1 MEAFQRSW
9 LATCTVAGCTM
20 WESRFEFFF
29 ALKVEGRGMEVP
41 RVRLDALGHD
51 PDAFA
56 RAMLET
62 GFVVLTD
69 LGEGE
74 QLHRDMMAD
83 FATFVACSD
92 EEKRR
97 ATSTRVYKNERHV
110 PMWYCGY
117 EGEQMREAFRVCSG
131 LRDIGSWPSDD
142 FRQRWAALSSFLQ
155 DVCDRCLSILLQ
167 QEIRVIA
174 PRSTCPSTLLR
185 PARCCERHVTSCICW
200 QAPADPDDDKSVAY
214 AVHYP
219 NDRGGQQEEGINI
232 KQHYDPSLVVIE
244 PIADAPVCMLFF
256 RLSLS
261 LGALGHCER
270 LNACVRVVA
279 NAGPACG
286 LRAKPYPP
294 HGFAHGMR
302 MHQTRAWRFST
313 GAPRLG
319 CKWRR
324 RASLGV
330 R

>member
-1 MEAFQRSW
+1 
-9 LATCTVAGCTM
+9 
-20 WESRFEFFF
+20 
-29 ALKVEGRGMEVP
+29 MEVP

-185 PARCCERHVTSCICW
+185 PS
-200 QAPADPDDDKSVAY
+200 
-214 AVHYP
+214 
-219 NDRGGQQEEGINI
+219 
-232 KQHYDPSLVVIE
+232 
-244 PIADAPVCMLFF
+244 
-256 RLSLS
+256 
-261 LGALGHCER
+261 
-270 LNACVRVVA
+270 
-279 NAGPACG
+279 
-286 LRAKPYPP
+286 
-294 HGFAHGMR
+294 GM
-302 MHQTRAWRFST
+302 
-313 GAPRLG
+313 
-319 CKWRR
+319 
-324 RASLGV
+324 
-330 R
+330 